1 MGKLN
6 HLTQILYSPYD
17 VIESLNP
24 IQFDLMSSGYE
35 GQSPQSPPL
44 SRYRWVS
51 LFKSCSEQYIS
62 DTIVT
67 LLCAHQTPG
76 NIYLFIWE
84 YGISSLIFL
93 WQCTHRNILLSLVN
107 RRIVLHPNNVSIVSS
122 SGNNCH
128 HAQISSEWKR
138 RYQITLY
145 TYLFQVIAS
154 LPDVCSWLLCP
165 WDCVLCAVIFYQLV
179 LRGRLA
185 RLSLACHKINQTRA
199 LSPHTENP
207 WIVKNVVLGSV
218 SNTSRAI
225 EFSLLISIVFD
236 QTASVGSGELEGIVL
251 DKHRETSGEPSS
263 VLE

>member
-67 LLCAHQTPG
+67 LLVLTRRQEIFIYSFENTELAHWFSCD
-76 NIYLFIWE
+76 NVLIEIFCYLWSIDVLCC
-84 YGISSLIFL
+84 ILIMCQL
-93 WQCTHRNILLSLVN
+93 
-107 RRIVLHPNNVSIVSS
+107 
-122 SGNNCH
+122 CH
-128 HAQISSEWKR
+128 HLGIIV
-138 RYQITLY
+138 ITHKLVQNENEDIK
-145 TYLFQVIAS
+145 YLFQVIAS
-154 LPDVCSWLLCP
+154 LPDVCSCSWVLCP

>member
-76 NIYLFIWE
+76 NIYLFVWE
-84 YGISSLIFL
+84 YGISALIFL
-93 WQCTHRNILLSLVN
+93 WQCTHRNILLFLVN
-107 RRIVLHPNNVSIVSS
+107 RRIVLHPNNVAIVSS

-128 HAQISSEWKR
+128 HAQISSERKQ
-138 RYQITLY
+138 RYKIALY
-145 TYLFQVIAS
+145 IIFVPGHCIIAWS
-154 LPDVCSWLLCP
+154 LLLSPVSLRLCP
-165 WDCVLCAVIFYQLV
+165 
-179 LRGRLA
+179 LRRNLLSIGPQRPLSPA
-185 RLSLACHKINQTRA
+185 QPRLS
-199 LSPHTENP
+199 
-207 WIVKNVVLGSV
+207 
-218 SNTSRAI
+218 
-225 EFSLLISIVFD
+225 
-236 QTASVGSGELEGIVL
+236 
-251 DKHRETSGEPSS
+251 
-263 VLE
+263 